1 MLPPRSGLRRI
12 DSTDVVGFTTLVLMD
27 SPLTRSQLVRWR
39 TAVFAIFLASGLSI
53 ATWAARVPDIKDE
66 IGVDNAQLGLMLLA
80 GGIASILGVTAS
92 SVLLARFGARRG
104 MLGSMILF
112 GVGVA
117 IIGVGASVV
126 ASPVLVTVGLL
137 LWGFG
142 NGAVDVMMNVE
153 GAAIEKQSDR
163 TILPLFHAFFSFG
176 TVIGAGLGV
185 AAIALG
191 MNVVV
196 HLCIMA
202 AIIVVIAFVSIANV
216 PARESTLDTS
226 DETEKL
232 GLRERLSITLSAW
245 REPRTYA
252 LGVIMLGMAF
262 AEGGANDWLALGV
275 VEGHGADP
283 ALGAAGLAVFS
294 VSMTVVRMF
303 GGPLVDRFG
312 RVATLRVLAVTAT
325 IGLLLFILAPTIPL
339 VFVGAALWGA
349 GVSLGFPLGMSAAAD
364 DPARAA
370 ARVSATATI
379 GYIAFLAG
387 PPLLGLISEH
397 IGLLNT
403 LYILVALIVASGI
416 ASPAAR
422 PIAGSTVGAGHPHQ
436 RSDRTG

>member
-1 MLPPRSGLRRI
+1 MESA
-12 DSTDVVGFTTLVLMD
+12 
-27 SPLTRSQLVRWR
+27 LTRSQLVRWR
-39 TAVFAIFLASGLSI
+39 AAVFAIFLASGLSI
-53 ATWAARVPDIKDE
+53 STWAARVPSIKPA

-80 GGIASILGVTAS
+80 GGIASILGVSIS
-92 SVLLARFGARRG
+92 SVILARFGAKRG
-104 MLGSMILF
+104 MLGSMVLF
-112 GVGVA
+112 GIGVA
-117 IIGVGASVV
+117 VIGMGAD
-126 ASPVLVTVGLL
+126 AFHSPVVVTVGLL

-153 GAAIEKQSDR
+153 GAAIEKQSGK

-185 AAIALG
+185 AALAMGLS
-191 MNVVV
+191 VVV
-196 HLCIMA
+196 HLSIMA
-202 AIIVVIAFVSIANV
+202 AVIIVIAFVSIANV
-216 PARESTLDTS
+216 PAREATLDTPV
-226 DETEKL
+226 DAVKP
-232 GLRERLSITLSAW
+232 GWRERLSVTMSAW
-245 REPRTYA
+245 REPRTYT

-275 VEGHGADP
+275 VEGHGADA

-294 VSMTVVRMF
+294 VSMTIVRLF

-325 IGLLLFILAPTIPL
+325 IGLLLFILAPSIPL

-364 DPARAA
+364 DPAKAA

-422 PIAGSTVGAGHPHQ
+422 PIAGSVVGAGHTREH
-436 RSDRTG
+436 SN